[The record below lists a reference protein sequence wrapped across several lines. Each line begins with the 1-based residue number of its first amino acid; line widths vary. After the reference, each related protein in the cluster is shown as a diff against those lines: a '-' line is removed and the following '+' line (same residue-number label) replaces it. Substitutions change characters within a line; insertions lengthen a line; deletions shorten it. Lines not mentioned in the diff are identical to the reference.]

1 MMVWLVNIVVFI
13 LFVQQNVSSKLVQE
27 ESKKVYATSKKSHK
41 SASNNHF
48 HCDLSLLPSQKKM
61 MYYGEQL
68 RDAGASF
75 DIYKWP
81 KNQNGF
87 VIVPYWISRNSHYSE

>member
-1 MMVWLVNIVVFI
+1 MVWLVNIALFI
-13 LFVQQNVSSKLVQE
+13 LLVQQNVNSKLVKE

-41 SASNNHF
+41 SGSNNNF

-61 MYYGEQL
+61 MYYGLQL
-68 RDAGASF
+68 RDTDSSF

-81 KNQNGF
+81 KNKDGF